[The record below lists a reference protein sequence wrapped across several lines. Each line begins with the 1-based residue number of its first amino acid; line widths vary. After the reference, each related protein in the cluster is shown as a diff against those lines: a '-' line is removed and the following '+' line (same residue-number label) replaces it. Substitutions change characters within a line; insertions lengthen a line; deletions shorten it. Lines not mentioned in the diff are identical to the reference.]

1 MSPEKKQTKATRA
14 CLKVCRKKHENT
26 CVFKPRAETRPLL
39 MCISSYLSQEAKK
52 IHFTSCFTLK
62 LQNYLTKQWKDLTW
76 NDLTFEQSDHKPNFP
91 FV

>member
-1 MSPEKKQTKATRA
+1 
-14 CLKVCRKKHENT
+14 
-26 CVFKPRAETRPLL
+26 